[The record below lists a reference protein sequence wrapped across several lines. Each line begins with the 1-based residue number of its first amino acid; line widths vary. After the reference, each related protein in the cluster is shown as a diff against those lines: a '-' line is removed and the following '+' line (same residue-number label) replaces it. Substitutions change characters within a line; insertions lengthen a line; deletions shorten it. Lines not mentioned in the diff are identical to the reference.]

1 MKKTGMII
9 AFVLLFFLLYF
20 LQANFFTWFTI
31 AGVQPNLFIIYILFI
46 GLFAGRKIGAILG
59 FFLGIYLDFLIGK
72 TIGISG
78 ITLCIIGLLAE
89 YFDKNFSKD
98 SKITILLMVVGST
111 FLYEIGNYLYAIITY
126 DITPEIGAFSK
137 ILLLETIFNMFITI
151 ILYPLMQKRG
161 YAIEDVFKKKNIL
174 TRYF

>member
-1 MKKTGMII
+1 MKKAGIII
-9 AFVLLFFLLYF
+9 ALILLFFVVYL

-31 AGVQPNLFIIYILFI
+31 AGIKPNLFVIYILFI
-46 GLFAGRKIGAILG
+46 GLFAGKKIGAILG
-59 FFLGIYLDFLIGK
+59 FFLGTYIDILIGK

-78 ITLCIIGLLAE
+78 IMLCIIGLLAE

-98 SKITILLMVVGST
+98 SKVTILLMVIGST
-111 FLYEIGNYLYAIITY
+111 ALYEIGSYTYAILKY
-126 DITPEIGAFSK
+126 NLPPEILAFTK
-137 ILLLETIFNMFITI
+137 ILVIEILFNMFITI
-151 ILYPLMQKRG
+151 ILYPLMQKKG